1 MIKLRAIEE
10 SYRTGAGETFVLR
23 RVDADIAEGEF
34 VTIMGL
40 SGAGRSTLLS
50 ILGHVGRRLVGR
62 VSPVRRV
69 PCTRCGRSIAGT
81 EPRYMG
87 FVFQQYHLLD
97 DLTVYENLEIP
108 LSYRGVKR
116 KDR

>member
-50 ILGHVGRRLVGR
+50 ILGMLDGDWWG
-62 VSPVRRV
+62 
-69 PCTRCGRSIAGT
+69 
-81 EPRYMG
+81 E
-87 FVFQQYHLLD
+87 YHLFGESVHALRPKHRW
-97 DLTVYENLEIP
+97 N
-108 LSYRGVKR
+108 
-116 KDR
+116 